1 MGRQKIT
8 LLELGEQLR
17 AGKSAQEIA
26 AEQGMTA
33 RAVRKRCRELDI
45 EISKTAT
52 LHQAGVIL
60 AQQIDAQAQLLKIN
74 TSANRLLDR
83 LERQL
88 DVDQASVMSRLEVQV
103 LDLKPYLGL
112 NEKLAEDFLVVL
124 KESLAPLN
132 QATTDHIFKALAE
145 IRKQLEL
152 LAKVASDWL
161 EAKRLAVVH
170 QVIFEEIGIESPACR
185 KRIIK
190 RLGEL
195 QSAGLLFP
203 INEPA

>member
-26 AEQGMTA
+26 KEFGMSA
-33 RAVRKRCRELDI
+33 RGVRKRCQELDI
-45 EISKTAT
+45 EISKSAT

-60 AQQIDAQAQLLKIN
+60 SQQIDAQAQLLKIN

-88 DVDQASVMSRLEVQV
+88 DADQASVIAKLETQV
-103 LDLKPYLGL
+103 LELKPYLGL
-112 NEKLAEDFLVVL
+112 SQKLADDFLVVL
-124 KESLAPLN
+124 KESLVPLN
-132 QATTDHIFKALAE
+132 QTTTDQVFKALAE

-152 LAKVASDWL
+152 LAKVAADWL

-170 QVIFEEIGIESPACR
+170 QVIFEEIGHESPECR

-195 QSAGLLFP
+195 QSSGLLFP
-203 INEPA
+203 IDG

>member
-8 LLELGEQLR
+8 LLQLGEELR

-26 AEQGMTA
+26 AEHGMTA
-33 RAVRKRCRELDI
+33 RAVRKRCQELDI

-60 AQQIDAQAQLLKIN
+60 SQQIDAQAQLLKIN
-74 TSANRLLDR
+74 LSANRLLDR
-83 LERQL
+83 LENQL
-88 DVDQASVMSRLEVQV
+88 DRDQEAVIARLEGEV
-103 LDLKPYLGL
+103 LDLKPYLGQDR
-112 NEKLAEDFLVVL
+112 KLADEFLVVL
-124 KESLAPLN
+124 KASLAPLN
-132 QATTDHIFKALAE
+132 QGTTDHIFKALAE

-152 LAKVASDWL
+152 LAKVAADWL

-170 QVIFEEIGIESPACR
+170 QVIFEEIGIESPECR

-195 QSAGLLFP
+195 QSSGLLFP
-203 INEPA
+203 IDGSA